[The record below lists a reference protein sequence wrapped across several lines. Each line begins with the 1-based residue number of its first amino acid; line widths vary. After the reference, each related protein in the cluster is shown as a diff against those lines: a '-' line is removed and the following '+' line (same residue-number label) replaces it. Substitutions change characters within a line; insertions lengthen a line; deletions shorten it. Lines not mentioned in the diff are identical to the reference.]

1 MHLSHPYVVQ
11 HRRDSEV
18 LRAGDAEQ
26 DTQDVVQ
33 EPERFAVVAA
43 FDVRNC
49 Q

>member
-26 DTQDVVQ
+26 DTQDVVKEQ
-33 EPERFAVVAA
+33 ERLAVVAA